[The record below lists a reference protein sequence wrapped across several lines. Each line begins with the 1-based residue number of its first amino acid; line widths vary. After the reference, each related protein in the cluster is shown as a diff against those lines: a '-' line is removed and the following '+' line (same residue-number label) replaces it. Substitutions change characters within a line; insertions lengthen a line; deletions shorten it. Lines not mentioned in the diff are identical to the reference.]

1 MLHSVSCIKIQRV
14 ISLMTEYIFLPEI
27 PLEAAVVHPE
37 HKKWLV
43 SWLKEVE
50 GNIED
55 GNVSSSMCIQGI
67 IAEIAL
73 FKSIKTDWYGIVN
86 EYLTDDRGFPIAYSE
101 EYGKRLY
108 SFNQWLQKPLHAI
121 YTKWWIEKIL
131 NKQKDNDIQYGTLIQ
146 SLIQPDG
153 WMYNPDVS
161 CTGSRTRMRSELLMS
176 MAMGIEILDDNNLLT
191 GHKKQFQAT
200 ISSFPLS
207 HCLSAEYFRLR
218 ALKKLDSIELS
229 PVGYNN
235 MLKMCEAGAGYCD
248 FSLETKVDDYMGT
261 AKRTSRD
268 KLVHSPLA
276 SLFAI
281 HIASACEKSV
291 KEYVMSRVNR
301 FREYLK
307 KNPFDI
313 PSFIMRDINIPFGS
327 DLTPLEIIAAS
338 AMIGSGEKGLKMS
351 KSNK

>member
-1 MLHSVSCIKIQRV
+1 MK
-14 ISLMTEYIFLPEI
+14 
-27 PLEAAVVHPE
+27 
-37 HKKWLV
+37 
-43 SWLKEVE
+43 
-50 GNIED
+50 
-55 GNVSSSMCIQGI
+55 
-67 IAEIAL
+67 
-73 FKSIKTDWYGIVN
+73 
-86 EYLTDDRGFPIAYSE
+86 
-101 EYGKRLY
+101 
-108 SFNQWLQKPLHAI
+108 
-121 YTKWWIEKIL
+121 
-131 NKQKDNDIQYGTLIQ
+131 
-146 SLIQPDG
+146 
-153 WMYNPDVS
+153 
-161 CTGSRTRMRSELLMS
+161 SELLMS

-200 ISSFPLS
+200 ISSFPLT

-229 PVGYNN
+229 PVGYSN
-235 MLKMCEAGAGYCD
+235 MLKMCEAGEGYCD

-291 KEYVMSRVNR
+291 NEYVMSRVNR

-313 PSFIMRDINIPFGS
+313 PSFIMRDINIPFGA

-338 AMIGSGEKGLKMS
+338 AIIGSGEKGLEMS